1 MFKFV
6 PLKREHLLPL
16 LTQEINLDRKAAFI
30 NEGLLERVLEVE
42 SFTGMWND
50 QVMFCAG
57 IAPVW
62 ENRGHVWIIFNED
75 SKENFVPV
83 FRALKKF
90 LKDHPC
96 RRIEV
101 SMRVDLEYAKRRA
114 RLLGFKEETPLA
126 RKYTP
131 AGDDCS
137 IFTIVKEDEL

>member
-1 MFKFV
+1 MFEFV
-6 PLKREHLLPL
+6 PFKRAHLLPL
-16 LTQEINLDRKAAFI
+16 LLQDINLDQKSAFI
-30 NEGLLERVLEVE
+30 NEGLLERVEEIE

-62 ENRGHVWIIFNED
+62 KGRGHVWIIFNEE

-83 FRALKKF
+83 IRGLRKF
-90 LKDHPC
+90 LKEHPC

-101 SMRVDLEYAKRRA
+101 SMATHLEFAKRRA
-114 RLLGFKEETPLA
+114 RMLGFTEETPIA

-131 AGDDCS
+131 DGQDCS
-137 IFTIVKEDEL
+137 IFTMIKGD